1 MGFLRKISGESGAKR
16 AARDQIAA
24 GREAGFALQA
34 GVSRAQ
40 DILEPATTGFA
51 PSLARLRS
59 EIEEQRPRSEIL
71 QPLVDFDATNP
82 LAPLA
87 ASLLTAAQTPG
98 DTRAA
103 DELRGV
109 TAPTFDI
116 QSVFNDPQ
124 FQALDERE
132 RRELAA
138 KFASVGKSLSGEA
151 FEADTARS
159 SRLATQFAQD
169 KFSRDLQSAR
179 FNVDRLA
186 TESGITQEN
195 ERQAFNKLIVGVNT
209 QENITESDFN
219 RLLRTIATE
228 SGLTTDR
235 LNQLLAEV
243 SIGQQAAFRA
253 AGLESGLGAR
263 LSDIELQKGNVQA
276 TARQFEGAGARMGL
290 KSVLQIGA
298 IAAGAGAFE
307 GLGGKIGGLFGKIG
321 SGVSSAPPALFA
333 G

>member
-1 MGFLRKISGESGAKR
+1 MGFLRKLSGESGAKR

-59 EIEEQRPRSEIL
+59 EIEGQRPRSEIL

-82 LAPLA
+82 LNPLA

-103 DELRGV
+103 EELRGV
-109 TAPTFDI
+109 TTPIYDI
-116 QSVFNDPQ
+116 EAARNDPN
-124 FQALDERE
+124 FIAENR
-132 RRELAA
+132 AA
-138 KFASVGKSLSGEA
+138 IEQSRAFAASGGKSLSGGQLLE
-151 FEADTARS
+151 EINIARGGL
-159 SRLATQFAQD
+159 RRFAQD

-179 FNVDRLA
+179 FEVDKLA
-186 TESGITQEN
+186 RESGITRADEQ
-195 ERQAFNKLIVGVNT
+195 QAFWKLIEGVNT
-209 QENITESDFN
+209 QQNITESDFN

-243 SIGQQAAFRA
+243 AIGQRAAFTA
-253 AGLESGLGAR
+253 AGLESGLGAQ
-263 LSDIELQKGNVQA
+263 LSDIELQKGNVKA
-276 TARQFEGAGARMGL
+276 AARAAEGAGGRLLLDTAL
-290 KSVLQIGA
+290 KIGA
-298 IAAGAGAFE
+298 IAAGAGAFQ

-321 SGVSSAPPALFA
+321 SGVSSAKPALFA